1 MKSVSIIIPVQ
12 DEQETIVP
20 LVEAIT
26 TVFRS
31 SLHGIA
37 TSSEIIIVDDG
48 SRDRTWAAIQRAIEG
63 FDRVTGI
70 RLRRNFGKAAALQEG
85 IQVSTGDIVITMDGD
100 LQDDPQEIPRF
111 LARMDEGFDLV
122 SGWKKIRHDPP
133 GKTLPSKL
141 FNRVTALVTGVRL
154 HDFNCGFKAYDR
166 RIFEDIK
173 LYGELHRFVPA
184 LADHAGY
191 RVGEIAV
198 THHPRRFGRSKYG
211 VRRLLKGFLD
221 LLTVLTITKFSR
233 RPGHLF
239 GGLGAA
245 MGLLGGGMMLYLI
258 VLWFMGH
265 AIGDRPLLIL
275 AVLLMIVG
283 LQFLFFG
290 MIAELLVNID
300 QRSNRGTRSLA
311 AEIMRSGSARNVP
324 AAGSS

>member
-1 MKSVSIIIPVQ
+1 
-12 DEQETIVP
+12 
-20 LVEAIT
+20 
-26 TVFRS
+26 
-31 SLHGIA
+31 
-37 TSSEIIIVDDG
+37 
-48 SRDRTWAAIQRAIEG
+48 
-63 FDRVTGI
+63 
-70 RLRRNFGKAAALQEG
+70 
-85 IQVSTGDIVITMDGD
+85 MDGD

-141 FNRVTALVTGVRL
+141 FNRVTALVTGVPL

-166 RIFEDIK
+166 RIFEDIR

-211 VRRLLKGFLD
+211 VRRLLKGSLD